1 MNKAQWEYIK
11 ARLIVLGYI
20 AGLTMITLGIIYEW
34 GVVYLA
40 LLLACAALLG
50 YTIALIVAT
59 IIYRWRVMAVTNE
72 DEIDLLDCYWHE
84 TIKDGYTNCKLRE
97 IEFGEVGEEWDE
109 DYRQYVSEYLL
120 KVSLV
125 KRPKII
131 DI

>member
-11 ARLIVLGYI
+11 VRLIVLGCI
-20 AGLTMITLGIIYEW
+20 AGLALMILGIAYEW

-50 YTIALIVAT
+50 YAIALVIAT

-72 DEIDLLDCYWHE
+72 DEIDLLDRYWHW

-97 IEFGEVGEEWDE
+97 IEFGEVGEDWDE

-120 KVSLV
+120 KVALV

>member
-11 ARLIVLGYI
+11 VRLIVLGCI
-20 AGLTMITLGIIYEW
+20 AGLALMILGMVYEW

-50 YTIALIVAT
+50 YGIALVVAT

-72 DEIDLLDCYWHE
+72 DEIDLLDRYWPY

-97 IEFGEVGEEWDE
+97 IEFGEVGEDWDE

-120 KVSLV
+120 KVALV